1 MPLSRDERI
10 ELLEKARAVKASK
23 KAERDANK
31 IPPKKGRPKKETK
44 TLNLDDVA
52 DETNVEEVANDLKNM
67 DIKADDIKAD
77 DIKAD
82 DIKADDIKE
91 EPTKEKTELQEEQE
105 QEQDDVQIIEE
116 VVKKPKK
123 KKKIIRRYIEPSS
136 SSEEEVV
143 EEYIKAKKKLKEPKA
158 PRYHPYPKQDP
169 KQEPEPIQ
177 LTPPTL
183 NLFCY

>member
-1 MPLSRDERI
+1 MVLTKEERI

-23 KAERDANK
+23 KAERDAIK
-31 IPPKKGRPKKETK
+31 PIPKKGRPKKETK

-52 DETNVEEVANDLKNM
+52 DETNVEEITEDIKNM
-67 DIKADDIKAD
+67 EINKV
-77 DIKAD
+77 
-82 DIKADDIKE
+82 E
-91 EPTKEKTELQEEQE
+91 ESTNEMKLKTEQE
-105 QEQDDVQIIEE
+105 QEQDEVEIVEE
-116 VVKKPKK
+116 IVKPKK
-123 KKKIIRRYIEPSS
+123 KPKKKIIRRYIEPSS

-169 KQEPEPIQ
+169 KQDPEPIQ

>member
-1 MPLSRDERI
+1 MVLTKEQRI

-23 KAERDANK
+23 KAERDAEK
-31 IPPKKGRPKKETK
+31 PKPVKGRPKKETK

-52 DETNVEEVANDLKNM
+52 DETNVEEITEDIKNM
-67 DIKADDIKAD
+67 EINKV
-77 DIKAD
+77 
-82 DIKADDIKE
+82 E
-91 EPTKEKTELQEEQE
+91 EPIPESELPKQE

-136 SSEEEVV
+136 DSEEEVV

-169 KQEPEPIQ
+169 KQDPEPIQ

>member
-1 MPLSRDERI
+1 MVLTKEQRI

-23 KAERDANK
+23 KAERDAEK
-31 IPPKKGRPKKETK
+31 PKPVKGRPKKQTK

-52 DETNVEEVANDLKNM
+52 DETNVEEITEDIKNM
-67 DIKADDIKAD
+67 EINKV
-77 DIKAD
+77 
-82 DIKADDIKE
+82 E
-91 EPTKEKTELQEEQE
+91 EPTKQMKLKTEQE

-116 VVKKPKK
+116 IVKKPKK

-136 SSEEEVV
+136 DSEEEVV

-158 PRYHPYPKQDP
+158 PRYHPYSKEQ
-169 KQEPEPIQ
+169 PEPVQ
-177 LTPPTL
+177 LTQPTL

>member
-1 MPLSRDERI
+1 MPLTKEERI

-31 IPPKKGRPKKETK
+31 IPPKKGRPPKKEIN

-52 DETNVEEVANDLKNM
+52 DETNVEELAEDIKNM
-67 DIKADDIKAD
+67 EVKQV
-77 DIKAD
+77 
-82 DIKADDIKE
+82 E
-91 EPTKEKTELQEEQE
+91 EPTIETELPQQNKEEDNVE
-105 QEQDDVQIIEE
+105 IVEE

-136 SSEEEVV
+136 SEEEIV
-143 EEYIKAKKKLKEPKA
+143 EEYIKKKPKPKA
-158 PRYHPYPKQDP
+158 PKISPRYEPYSRQP
-169 KQEPEPIQ
+169 EPEPIK

>member
-1 MPLSRDERI
+1 MPLTHEQRL

-23 KAERDANK
+23 KAERDAEK
-31 IPPKKGRPKKETK
+31 PIPKKGRPPKKATK

-52 DETNVEEVANDLKNM
+52 DETNVEEITEDIKNM
-67 DIKADDIKAD
+67 EINKV
-77 DIKAD
+77 
-82 DIKADDIKE
+82 E
-91 EPTKEKTELQEEQE
+91 ESTKEKTKLQEDK

-143 EEYIKAKKKLKEPKA
+143 EEYIKAKKKPKEPKA
-158 PRYHPYPKQDP
+158 PKISPKYHPYSKEQPQ
-169 KQEPEPIQ
+169 PIQ